1 MKIAV
6 LGAGVIGVTTAYF
19 LARDGHQV
27 TVIDAETDTAMGTS
41 FANGGQISPSESVPW
56 GNADTIGRIVRWTL
70 TPDAPFRLRLKY
82 DRHQWKWLLKF
93 AANCN
98 RQSFVTNAGHMVA
111 LAAHSR
117 AVLNRL
123 QADLDLAFDC
133 EQRGILR
140 VYKSLKTRDQAAEI
154 IPLMTSH
161 GVEMRTLSAAECLS
175 LEPALGPAL
184 DAGTIAGGLY
194 APDDQSGDARKFS
207 QAIAD
212 AAADAGADFRFGHSV
227 LRLEVD
233 NDHITGIITDRGR
246 FDADTTIVCLGTGTA
261 PLLRQVGL
269 DMPIYPVKGY
279 STTVPVGNTNL
290 APQVSITDESQRIVV
305 SRLGDRIRAA
315 GKADIVGYQTGLAP
329 RRARSVYQG
338 LQKLFPQISSD
349 DDAEFWTGL
358 RPVTPDA
365 MPIIGA
371 TEIRRLFVNSG
382 HGTLGW
388 TMAAGSAH
396 LMAGMI
402 AGRKSPIPMAP
413 YAPGRF

>member
-1 MKIAV
+1 MKVAV

-27 TVIDAETDTAMGTS
+27 TVIDAETDAAMGTS

-56 GNADTIGRIVRWTL
+56 GNSDTIGRIVRWTL

-117 AVLNRL
+117 AVLNQL
-123 QADLDLAFDC
+123 QADLDLAFDG

-140 VYKSLKTRDQAAEI
+140 VYKSLKTRDEAAEI

-161 GVEMRTLSAAECLS
+161 GVDMRALSAAECLA

-194 APDDQSGDARKFS
+194 APDDQSGDAHKFS
-207 QAIAD
+207 RAIAN
-212 AAADAGADFRFGHSV
+212 AAVNAGAEFRFGRNI
-227 LRLEVD
+227 LRLEID
-233 NDHITGIITDRGR
+233 NDHISGIITDRGR
-246 FDADTTIVCLGTGTA
+246 VDADAVIVCLGTGTA

-269 DMPIYPVKGY
+269 DIPIYPVKGY
-279 STTVPVGNTNL
+279 STTVPVGKTNL
-290 APQVSITDESQRIVV
+290 APHVSITDESQRIVV

-315 GKADIVGYQTGLAP
+315 GKADIVGYQTHLAP

-338 LQKLFPQISSD
+338 LQKLFPQISAD
-349 DDAEFWTGL
+349 DEPEYWTGL

-365 MPIIGA
+365 MPIMGT
-371 TEIRRLFVNSG
+371 TEIRHLFVNSG

-396 LMAGMI
+396 LMADMI
-402 AGRKSPIPMAP
+402 AGRTTPIPTAP
-413 YAPGRF
+413 YALSRF